1 LYVYLNVACTG
12 CGDVT
17 PITVTHLLSSGGQ
30 IRTEEQEEQE
40 QNDDVFIAFARV
52 FSGTIKKG
60 QELYVL
66 GPKHEP
72 QSAIEKVW
80 VEHNIMSISLLPS

>member
-1 LYVYLNVACTG
+1 M
-12 CGDVT
+12 T

-40 QNDDVFIAFARV
+40 QSDDVFIAFARV

-80 VEHNIMSISLLPS
+80 VEHNIISISLLPS